1 MNFSS
6 IYTGNSTLREEENSK
21 LLKEIEVILNN
32 SKKIAVSKKDI
43 CKYGNKCY
51 QKNPNHLK
59 RYSHPKDFK
68 KCTDDYI
75 RLSYKLYSINNNSF
89 PDQFFNIIY
98 NNLKESN
105 FTDYTTLYFNI
116 LVNLA
121 TNAEEYIEKYPNK
134 EFWSHLFIGMEE
146 TSVTGMYDITSD
158 ELKYIQKTLKN
169 IGSVDTRYLSNT
181 ALLFSKVYGNINN
194 NNSKNN
200 SI

>member
-1 MNFSS
+1 MNVTS
-6 IYTGNSTLREEENSK
+6 IHRGNSTLREEEKSK

-59 RYSHPKDFK
+59 RYSHPKYFK

-75 RLSYKLYSINNNSF
+75 RLSYELHSINKNSF

-98 NNLKESN
+98 VYLKESN
-105 FTDYTTLYFNI
+105 FKDYTTLYFNI

-121 TNAEEYIEKYPNK
+121 INAKEYTSVYPNK
-134 EFWSHLFIGMEE
+134 KFWSDLFMGMEE
-146 TSVTGMYDITSD
+146 TSVTGMYSITSD
-158 ELKYIQKTLKN
+158 ELNYIQKALEN
-169 IGSVDTRYLSNT
+169 IGSIDTNYLSNT
-181 ALLFSKVYGNINN
+181 ALLFSKVYGNI
-194 NNSKNN
+194 
-200 SI
+200 